1 MTEALAQRISTA
13 SPEARERTLA
23 LAARLS
29 IAGMT
34 AAIAVFGYTS
44 ETLRYFY
51 PLLLLSAGVYV
62 LVRGERLVVPLLR
75 YLTSPLLRWRWA
87 FLLWAA
93 ASLFWTARTGNSVAR
108 VVTLLQIHAIG
119 FLFYDAV
126 RELDLGRWVLRN
138 LFAWTAV
145 GVLAAL
151 VTGVGTA
158 AGRLTGFYGNPNVL
172 SLAALMGLTIF
183 ASGMSLGRGGWG
195 RVATQLAGLVLLAG
209 VAAASSR
216 KGLIGV
222 PIIWLLG
229 LIGSRSRRRVAVQ
242 IALVAAI
249 GAALV
254 MTFEPLRV
262 LWQFTIARVADVFVS
277 LSSRSGGTRSVVER
291 VTFVKE
297 GVALIGRS
305 PIIGHGI
312 GSFRWLA
319 GQGKYAHNNMI
330 DLGVGLGLIGLIL
343 YYGLHASL
351 MFRAFLIGRTARTIR
366 RFTLVFIPTFAILD
380 IGVVSYYMKAPVILL
395 VVCAAWLDRA
405 AANGARS

>member
-1 MTEALAQRISTA
+1 MTESAAHSLIAPA
-13 SPEARERTLA
+13 SSAREETLA
-23 LAARLS
+23 GVARLS

-44 ETLRYFY
+44 GTLRYFY
-51 PLLLLSAGVYV
+51 PLLMLSAGLYV
-62 LVRGERLVVPLLR
+62 LARGERLMIPLLH
-75 YLTSPLLRWRWA
+75 YLTSPMLRWRWM

-93 ASLFWTARTGNSVAR
+93 ASLFWTTRTGTSVGR
-108 VVTLLQIHAIG
+108 VVTLLQIYAIG

-138 LFAWTAV
+138 LFGWTAV

-151 VTGVGTA
+151 VTGVATA
-158 AGRLTGFYGNPNVL
+158 GGRLTGFYGNPNVL
-172 SLAALMGLTIF
+172 SLAALMGLTVF
-183 ASGMSLGRGGWG
+183 ASGLSLGRGAWG

-222 PIIWLLG
+222 PIIWVLG
-229 LIGSRSRRRVAVQ
+229 LIGSRSRKRVAVQ
-242 IALVAAI
+242 IVLVAAI

-291 VTFVKE
+291 ATFVKE
-297 GVALIGRS
+297 GLALIGRS
-305 PIIGHGI
+305 PIVGHGI
-312 GSFRWLA
+312 GSFRWLV

-330 DLGVGLGLIGLIL
+330 DLGVGLGFVGLIC

-351 MFRAFLIGRTARTIR
+351 VFRAMFVGRTARTIR
-366 RFTLVFIPTFAILD
+366 RFVLVFVPTFVILD
-380 IGVVSYYMKAPVILL
+380 IGVVSYYMKAPAMLL

-405 AANGARS
+405 AAEGARS

>member
-1 MTEALAQRISTA
+1 MTEVAAQRVAVLA
-13 SPEARERTLA
+13 SNAREETLA

-44 ETLRYFY
+44 GTLRYFY
-51 PLLLLSAGVYV
+51 PLMVLSAGVYV
-62 LVRGERLVVPLLR
+62 LARGERLVVPFLR

-87 FLLWAA
+87 FLLWAT
-93 ASLFWTARTGNSVAR
+93 ASLFWTARTGTSVAR
-108 VVTLLQIHAIG
+108 VVTLLQIYATG

-126 RELDLGRWVLRN
+126 RELGLGRWVLRN
-138 LFAWTAV
+138 LFLWTAI
-145 GVLAAL
+145 GVLVAL
-151 VTGVGTA
+151 ASGVGTA
-158 AGRLTGFYGNPNVL
+158 GGRLTGFYGNPNVL

-183 ASGMSLGRGGWG
+183 ASGLSLGRGVWG
-195 RVATQLAGLVLLAG
+195 RVVSQLAGLVLLAG

-229 LIGSRSRRRVAVQ
+229 LIGTRSRRRVAVQ
-242 IALVAAI
+242 IALVAVI

-262 LWQFTIARVADVFVS
+262 LWRFTVERVTDVFVS

-291 VTFVKE
+291 ATFVKE
-297 GVALIGRS
+297 GLALIGGS
-305 PIIGHGI
+305 PVIGHGI
-312 GSFRWLA
+312 GSFRWLI

-330 DLGVGLGLIGLIL
+330 DLGVGLGLVGLVF

-351 MFRAFLIGRTARTIR
+351 VFRALFAGTTARTVR
-366 RFTLVFIPTFAILD
+366 RFILVFVPTFVVLD
-380 IGVVSYYMKAPVILL
+380 VGVVSYYMKAPAMLL

-405 AANGARS
+405 AAEGARP